1 MSSTEKEYLVE
12 FGKAFKT
19 LRLKLSNKSLRLLAY
34 ESDIHPSVLSRLESG
49 KRMPNL
55 FTLKKL
61 ANCLNMSI
69 DELLREIENN
79 IPENIKNIDD

>member
-1 MSSTEKEYLVE
+1 MSSYEEEYLVE

-34 ESDIHPSVLSRLESG
+34 ESDVNPSVLSRLESG

-55 FTLKKL
+55 FTLKKI
-61 ANCLNMSI
+61 ANCLNFNL
-69 DELLREIENN
+69 DEFIREIENN